1 MGFFSSKKIFKT
13 SQQIKDVLFQL
24 PSLDFRQRETIL
36 TALIKELDDG
46 GVSEEEIKRVVKEL
60 RAKGEI
66 SEVDKESLLKSIRG

>member
-1 MGFFSSKKIFKT
+1 
-13 SQQIKDVLFQL
+13 
-24 PSLDFRQRETIL
+24 
-36 TALIKELDDG
+36 LIKELDDG